1 MGLNFRKSISLG
13 KNLKLNLG
21 SKSSSISAGV
31 PGARYSVSTNGT
43 RRATF
48 GIPGTGLS
56 YTKTFGTK
64 SEKSKA
70 DTKKKEKEKEKAA
83 KEKELAK
90 EKVAKEK
97 ELEIEKNEK
106 LVEEYTESVGEVI
119 GIHKD
124 GVDKINWNKLSEV
137 PSKYQPLR
145 DGILSGDIDTY
156 YQVIET
162 VDPFDAILDFGS
174 EFEIGT
180 DDPKSMT
187 VEFNI
192 KAADVLPKTK
202 VEMTA
207 SGKLSE
213 KELSQTAYY
222 DIFQDYVCSMTIRI
236 ARDLFALL
244 PIEKVLVH
252 AVDMELN
259 TATGND
265 EEVTY
270 LSVLFDRTTFE
281 KINLDKIDPSDSLDN
296 FEYNMKFAKTTGFKP
311 VNKLDL

>member
-21 SKSSSISAGV
+21 TKSQSISAGV
-31 PGARYSVSTNGT
+31 PGARYSISTNGT

-56 YTKTFGTK
+56 YTKTFGTA
-64 SEKSKA
+64 SEKKKS
-70 DTKKKEKEKEKAA
+70 DSKKKEKEKEKAS
-83 KEKELAK
+83 KEKAK
-90 EKVAKEK
+90 
-97 ELEIEKNEK
+97 EIEKNTQV
-106 LVEEYTESVGEVI
+106 VEEYTEQVGEVI

-124 GVDKINWNKLSEV
+124 GVDAINWNKLSDV
-137 PSKYQPLR
+137 PSKLQFLR
-145 DGILSGDIDTY
+145 DGVLSGDIDAY
-156 YQVIET
+156 YEVIEKE
-162 VDPFDAILDFGS
+162 DPFDAILDFGS

-180 DDPKSMT
+180 EDPKMMA

-192 KAADVLPKTK
+192 KAADVLPTK
-202 VEMTA
+202 KIEMNA
-207 SGKLSE
+207 AGNVVE
-213 KELSQTAYY
+213 KELSKTAYY
-222 DIFQDYVCSMTIRI
+222 DIYQDYVCSVTIRL

-244 PIEKVLVH
+244 PVEKVLVH
-252 AVDMELN
+252 AVDLELN

-265 EEVTY
+265 EEVCY
-270 LSVLFDRTTFE
+270 LSVLFDRATFE

-311 VNKLDL
+311 VNKLDI